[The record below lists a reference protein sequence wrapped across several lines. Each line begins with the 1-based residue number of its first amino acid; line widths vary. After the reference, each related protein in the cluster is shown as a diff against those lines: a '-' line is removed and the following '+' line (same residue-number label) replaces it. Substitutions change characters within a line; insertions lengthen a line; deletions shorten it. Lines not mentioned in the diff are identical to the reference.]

1 MFVSKNFKIR
11 EGTTL
16 RVDVQFYNLFNHA
29 NFTMPGLTA
38 GVPSIADTL
47 IDAFTITGTA
57 NPPTGLL
64 GSGLGGDNSVRMI
77 ALSARITF

>member
-1 MFVSKNFKIR
+1 MN
-11 EGTTL
+11 L

-29 NFTMPGLTA
+29 NYALPGGGGAAYA
-38 GVPSIADTL
+38 GVPSIPDTL
-47 IDAFTITGTA
+47 IDAFTLTNTA